1 MSVDAIWRTLRAMNA
16 PAPSSAP
23 AADHPDTVLAFWFEE
38 LGPKDWW
45 GKDAALDARIAGR
58 FGALLARAAR
68 CELFAWRTTPRG
80 RLAEV
85 LVLDQFSRHVHRD
98 TPGAFASDPLALAL
112 AQEAVARGD
121 DQALTPTERVFL
133 YLPYMHSESRVIQA
147 ESVRLYERN
156 GLADNLDFARRH
168 QAIVERFGRYPHR
181 NEILGRASTPEE
193 TAFLGQPGSR
203 F

>member
-1 MSVDAIWRTLRAMNA
+1 MTG
-16 PAPSSAP
+16 
-23 AADHPDTVLAFWFEE
+23 PDRRGTDDPEVVLAFWFEE

-45 GKDAALDARIAGR
+45 GKDAALDARIAER

-68 CELFAWRTTPRG
+68 CELHAWRATPRG

-98 TPGAFASDPLALAL
+98 APGAFASDPLALAL

-133 YLPYMHSESRVIQA
+133 YLPYMHSESRMIQA
-147 ESVRLYERN
+147 RSVALYERN

-168 QAIVERFGRYPHR
+168 KEIVDRFGRYPHR
-181 NEILGRASTPEE
+181 NAVLGRASTPEE
-193 TAFLGQPGSR
+193 LAFLKEPGSR

>member
-1 MSVDAIWRTLRAMNA
+1 MTG
-16 PAPSSAP
+16 
-23 AADHPDTVLAFWFEE
+23 PDRRGTDDPEVVLAFWFEE

-45 GKDAALDARIAGR
+45 GKDTALDARIGQR
-58 FGALLARAAR
+58 FGELLARAAR
-68 CELFAWRTTPRG
+68 CELHAWRAAPWG

-98 TPGAFASDPLALAL
+98 TPGAFACDPLALAL

-121 DQALTPTERVFL
+121 DRALTATERVFL
-133 YLPYMHSESRVIQA
+133 YLPYMHSESRAIQA
-147 ESVRLYERN
+147 ESVALYERN
-156 GLADNLDFARRH
+156 GLEDNLDFARRH

-181 NEILGRASTPEE
+181 NATLGRESTPEE
-193 TAFLGQPGSR
+193 AGFLKEPGSR

>member
-1 MSVDAIWRTLRAMNA
+1 MNA
-16 PAPSSAP
+16 PAPPIPP
-23 AADHPDTVLAFWFEE
+23 AADHPGIVLAFWFET

-68 CELFAWRTTPRG
+68 CELFDWRATPRG

-98 TPGAFASDPLALAL
+98 APGAFASDPLALAL
-112 AQEAVARGD
+112 AQETVARGD
-121 DQALTPTERVFL
+121 DQALTATERAFL
-133 YLPYMHSESRVIQA
+133 YLPYMHSESRRIQA

-156 GLADNLDFARRH
+156 GLEDNLDFARRH

-181 NEILGRASTPEE
+181 NAVLGRTSTPEE
-193 TAFLGQPGSR
+193 LAFLEAPGSR